1 MKRCMDNEA
10 NKMKVLVTGGNGQLA
25 YDVKLALDK
34 AGIDYK
40 SIDFEDADITNEKEI
55 KNLIRDYAP
64 DAIIHCAAYTA
75 VDQAED
81 DKEKVEAINVL
92 GTRYI
97 AEASKEID
105 AKLVYIST
113 DYVFD
118 GEGTQPFEVTDT
130 PNPVSWYGI
139 TKYQGELEVQ
149 KVLEKYFIVRI
160 SWVFGVNGNN
170 FVKTMLRLGNERDS
184 LNVVNDQIG
193 SPTYCGDVAP
203 ILVDMIQTEKYGIY
217 HATNEGFC
225 SWYDFTQKI
234 FEIANINCEVK
245 GIPTRE
251 YPTRAVRPLN
261 SRMSKQSLID
271 AGFTVPR
278 KWEEALEAMIE
289 LL

>member
-1 MKRCMDNEA
+1 MDNEA

>member
-1 MKRCMDNEA
+1 
-10 NKMKVLVTGGNGQLA
+10 MKVLVTGGNGQLA